1 MVGSAGAM
9 ALSLLV
15 GQRGWDVE
23 VEVGHVCGMT
33 KGVEGSV
40 VSQ

>member
-1 MVGSAGAM
+1 M

-15 GQRGWDVE
+15 GQRGWDAEE

-33 KGVEGSV
+33 KGVEGSD